1 MRFRDYSVTQVLVGL
16 YRIGLVGLHDALK
29 AAEGSGLSERDEL
42 VDLIL
47 RELASRNYIPDPQ
60 DQELRSAVWREYLR
74 HRGED
79 FSAYYSS
86 VEVIVRG
93 EPGEGRDRFV
103 DLVRSALAEMEL
115 KPEVVFEAGDTP
127 APQLVIRGEVM
138 ANGLQS
144 QRRMH
149 GLLRK
154 TLSDW

>member
-29 AAEGSGLSERDEL
+29 AAEGSGLTERDEL

-47 RELASRNYIPDPQ
+47 RELASKNYIPDPQ
-60 DQELRSAVWREYLR
+60 DQDLRSAVWREYLR
-74 HRGED
+74 LRGED
-79 FSAYYSS
+79 FSAYYSK

-93 EPGEGRDRFV
+93 EPGEERERFV

-115 KPEVVFEAGDTP
+115 EPEVVFEAGDKP
-127 APQLVIRGEVM
+127 APQLAIRGEIV
-138 ANGLQS
+138 ATGLQS

>member
-29 AAEGSGLSERDEL
+29 AAEGSGLTERDEL

-74 HRGED
+74 QRGED
-79 FSAYYSS
+79 FSEYYSK

-93 EPGEGRDRFV
+93 GPGEERERFV

-115 KPEVVFEAGDTP
+115 QPVFVFEQGETP
-127 APQLVIRGEVM
+127 SPQLVIRGEVV
-138 ANGLQS
+138 ASGLQS
-144 QRRMH
+144 QRRLH

-154 TLSDW
+154 SLSDW